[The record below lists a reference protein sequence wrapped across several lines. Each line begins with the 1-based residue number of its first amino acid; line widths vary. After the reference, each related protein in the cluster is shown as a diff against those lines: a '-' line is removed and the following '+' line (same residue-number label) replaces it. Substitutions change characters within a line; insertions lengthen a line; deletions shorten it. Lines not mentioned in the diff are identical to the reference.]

1 VILFLGIG
9 TLGGAFLH
17 PGHIPWGIAHSAVF
31 PSAVILAALG
41 WGVLSLAS
49 PRIRVL
55 VVLGMAG
62 EFLLMFWLHWWL
74 LFHDPEILEPGAA
87 ERGIR
92 ATSVRFLNECLGNAD
107 MIFLVGAVVVQAI
120 LVVLLV
126 MHAGRNHVVEEVG

>member
-1 VILFLGIG
+1 MFVFLVLG

-41 WGVLSLAS
+41 WGVLSRAS

-55 VVLGMAG
+55 VVAGMAV
-62 EFLLMFWLHWWL
+62 EFLLMFWGHWWY
-74 LFHDPEILEPGAA
+74 LFHNPEILEDGAG

-92 ATSVRFLNECLGNAD
+92 SQTVRFLNECLGNAD
-107 MIFLVGAVVVQAI
+107 VFFLIGAIAVQALLVGL
-120 LVVLLV
+120 LVVY
-126 MHAGRNHVVEEVG
+126 AGRNRAVREIR